1 MKVELSRSGGFF
13 ASIKKASIDVDWSDE
28 DAEQI
33 LSAMQEQAD
42 EKKRDAI
49 HYTLSLQGKT
59 ALINLNKVPKRYQ
72 DVFDYLQKNLKNV

>member
-13 ASIKKASIDVDWSDE
+13 ASIKKASIDVDWNDE

-33 LSAMQEQAD
+33 LSAMQEHAD
-42 EKKRDAI
+42 EQKRDAI

-59 ALINLNKVPKRYQ
+59 ALINLNKIPERYQ
-72 DVFDYLQKNLKNV
+72 EVFDHLQKNLKNV